1 MSLTHEDVR
10 LGRLLRAIRQ
20 RAAQTQQDLAA
31 QARVPV
37 ADLRLV
43 EHGRVGEVRLE
54 RTRRLFSAAG
64 GRVKLTAWWN
74 GAAADRLLDER
85 HAGLVEKLVMLVARR
100 GWLTP
105 VEVTFSEYGERGSID
120 VLAGHPTC
128 RAVGVFEVK
137 SDIGSLEET
146 NRVLDVKERLAPRIA
161 LAQFGW
167 RPTTV
172 GRILVLPE
180 DATVR
185 RLIARHGQTMRAI
198 YPAGSREVRAWL
210 RKPNRPIRAIWF
222 LSETP
227 NRRTENG

>member
-1 MSLTHEDVR
+1 MSVNHEDVR
-10 LGRLLRAIRQ
+10 LGHLLRAIRR
-20 RAAQTQQDLAA
+20 RAEQTQKQLAA

-43 EHGRVGEVRLE
+43 EHGRVSEVRLD

-64 GRVKLTAWWN
+64 GRAKLTAWWN

-85 HAGLVEKLVMLVARR
+85 HAGLVEKLVMVVQRR

-105 VEVTFSEYGERGSID
+105 AEVTFSEYGERGSID
-120 VLAGHPTC
+120 VLAGHRGY

-167 RPTTV
+167 RPTTT

-180 DATVR
+180 DATLR
-185 RLIARHGQTMRAI
+185 RLLARHSHTMRAI
-198 YPAGSREVRAWL
+198 YPADSREVRAWL
-210 RKPNRPIRAIWF
+210 RKPDRPIRGIWF
-222 LSETP
+222 LS
-227 NRRTENG
+227 